1 MNTNQWIKDNS
12 ILVAVVGAIV
22 LIFLFF
28 WWNEKSGDSNQVNS
42 TWLEA
47 PTETSTEALVET
59 TVAIDPSTSTTAP
72 ASSAPAAGNIEWCAQ
87 INQLSGGHLPHLLN
101 LGTNTAQ
108 GGQNWFS
115 SRTAAGT
122 EDWGILSDGTYFIK
136 KSIADKAAAQLGTSI
151 TSFQVKTSENNWSV
165 PKPGVLG
172 TVAGQPAWI
181 FK

>member
-1 MNTNQWIKDNS
+1 MNTNQLIKDNS
-12 ILVAVVGAIV
+12 ILVTVVGVVALV
-22 LIFLFF
+22 FLFF
-28 WWNEKSGDSNQVNS
+28 WWNGKSDTTQADSA
-42 TWLEA
+42 WLET
-47 PTETSTEALVET
+47 PVTEIAASEP
-59 TVAIDPSTSTTAP
+59 ITTATP
-72 ASSAPAAGNIEWCAQ
+72 TTELSASSAPAVGNIEWCAQ

-122 EDWGILSDGTYFIK
+122 EDWGVLSDGTYFIK